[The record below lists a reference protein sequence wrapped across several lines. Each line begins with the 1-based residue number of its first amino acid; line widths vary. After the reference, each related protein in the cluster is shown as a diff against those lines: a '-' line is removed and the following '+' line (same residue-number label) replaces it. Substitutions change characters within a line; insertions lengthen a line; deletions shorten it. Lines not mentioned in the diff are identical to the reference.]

1 MNLSVIIRNRNEERH
16 IGYAIQSV
24 IDFCGDN
31 VEIIIVDND
40 STDNSLRIVNTF
52 DFLDIK
58 NVNIGKNEYS
68 PGKSL
73 NDGVK
78 KTTRDYIM
86 ILSAHC
92 EITKFNSNSILTTL
106 EKSEEITAI
115 WGKQIPIWD
124 GKKISRRYMWS
135 NFEDKS
141 SINYFSKSEDRYFF
155 HNAFSMFKKEHLVEY
170 PFDERLS
177 GKEDRYWAND
187 QIERGFKIFYDFQQE
202 VKHHYTPNGATWK
215 GTA

>member
-1 MNLSVIIRNRNEERH
+1 MNLSVVIRNRNEERH
-16 IGYAIQSV
+16 IGYTIQSV
-24 IDFCGDN
+24 IDFCGND

-40 STDNSLRIVNTF
+40 STDDSLRIVNTF
-52 DFLDIK
+52 DFLDITR
-58 NVNIGKNEYS
+58 VNIDKNEYS
-68 PGKSL
+68 PGRSL
-73 NDGVK
+73 NIGVK
-78 KTTRDYIM
+78 ESSNDYTM

-92 EITKFNSNSILTTL
+92 EITKFDMSKVKIQLNSNMG
-106 EKSEEITAI
+106 AV

-135 NFEDKS
+135 NFKDES
-141 SINYFSKSEDRYFF
+141 SVNYYSESEKRYFF
-155 HNAFSMFKKEHLVEY
+155 HNAFSMFKRQHLREF

-187 QIERGFKIFYDFQQE
+187 QIEKGFKIFYDFEQE